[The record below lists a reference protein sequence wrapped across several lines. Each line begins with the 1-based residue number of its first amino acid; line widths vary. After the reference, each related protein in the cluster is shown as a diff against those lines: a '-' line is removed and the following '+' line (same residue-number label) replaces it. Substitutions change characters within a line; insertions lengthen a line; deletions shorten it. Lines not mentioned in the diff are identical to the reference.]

1 MSAQLK
7 IINNDEKTLTYNQ
20 IVDLIKTNNWNS
32 VQKIAIDDYVV
43 EVEPNT
49 FIPNVA
55 KHFQSRPIIH
65 DPEFVKKKV
74 TESKNGETYR
84 EKSTLVYFPEKAK
97 INNQIIESNSYLFIG
112 GIHGTLIDRHL
123 GILEKDANIIN
134 FKIDLNSEAWMV
146 NRIANMLNIP
156 KLEQQALENDAIKL
170 EIHRLMDDRV
180 EQGLDPKP
188 TDEERESFLK
198 DYPQL
203 DSAMWSNYVSSHKLG
218 GRRDP
223 DRVYTQAELDAFKT
237 QLENMN
243 QYSGYYITNP
253 CAVASWDS
261 AVLGRAMIACCD
273 KEMKKLLI
281 PLYAKNVTQTEA
293 LRSGKL
299 EPKIKNTMKNLK
311 EFYGME
317 DVSCIIMKY

>member
-20 IVDLIKTNNWNS
+20 IVDLIKTDNWMS

-43 EVEPNT
+43 EVEPDT
-49 FIPNVA
+49 FIPNA
-55 KHFQSRPIIH
+55 TKHFQSRPIIH
-65 DPEFVKKKV
+65 NPEFVKKKV
-74 TESKNGETYR
+74 TESKNGETYT
-84 EKSTLVYFPEKAK
+84 EKSTIIYFPEKVK

-112 GIHGTLIDRHL
+112 GIHGILIDRHL

-180 EQGLDPKP
+180 EQGLDAKP
-188 TDEERESFLK
+188 SDEERERFLR

-203 DSAMWSNYVSSHKLG
+203 DTAMWSNYVSSHKLG

-243 QYSGYYITNP
+243 QYDGYYITDP
-253 CAVASWDS
+253 CAVASWNS
-261 AVLGRAMIACCD
+261 AILGRALIACCNS
-273 KEMKKLLI
+273 EMKKLLI
-281 PLYAKNVTQTEA
+281 PLYAKNATQTKS
-293 LRSGKL
+293 LKSGKL
-299 EPKIKNTMKNLK
+299 EPKIKRQMKDLK
-311 EFYGME
+311 EFLDME
-317 DVSCIIMKY
+317 DISPIIMKY